1 MRDVQLS
8 EAERTE
14 LRQQHERLRLE
25 SNAFEVQL
33 KTLRNLLDERGVNPV
48 DSRRSRVLD
57 SPNSRFGTP
66 EFNRVRELEQQ
77 VDSMTKA
84 HEEMR
89 SMFEEREHEVSKD
102 WEEKL
107 QALHNDHQ
115 AAVKYLRGTE
125 KMLSKMK
132 QELDRYKSTN
142 LKLEEELTQ
151 ARQDKRSP
159 TNEANHAQWDAERTA
174 LRSELDKSRENMEA
188 TVSRFETQLSK
199 LQSDL
204 ASARADA
211 ETATNATKQAEHQAA
226 QFQADLDSLRRQYTQ
241 TEERAR
247 EAESRVQMFLDQ
259 FETSVDNYR
268 RQSQVPVEN
277 AHPTHSRHYAHDSV
291 ASAESLY
298 SHNDGSSTPE
308 ANNRPSSSA
317 TRNSMAL
324 DNLAS
329 ELDALRSHWETTNKA
344 YRLSD
349 RFDFERM
356 PDNDNTDLDE
366 LSQWRKKV
374 ESDDRSQAATATQD
388 SKSVQPSA
396 TMTSPTQPHGSS

>member
-1 MRDVQLS
+1 
-8 EAERTE
+8 
-14 LRQQHERLRLE
+14 
-25 SNAFEVQL
+25 
-33 KTLRNLLDERGVNPV
+33 
-48 DSRRSRVLD
+48 
-57 SPNSRFGTP
+57 
-66 EFNRVRELEQQ
+66 
-77 VDSMTKA
+77 
-84 HEEMR
+84 
-89 SMFEEREHEVSKD
+89 
-102 WEEKL
+102 
-107 QALHNDHQ
+107 
-115 AAVKYLRGTE
+115 
-125 KMLSKMK
+125 MLSKMK
-132 QELDRYKSTN
+132 QELDRYKSAN

-159 TNEANHAQWDAERTA
+159 ADEANHAELDAERTA

-226 QFQADLDSLRRQYTQ
+226 QFQADLESLRRQYAQ

-268 RQSQVPVEN
+268 RQSQVPAEN
-277 AHPTHSRHYAHDSV
+277 AHPEHSRHRAHDSV

-308 ANNRPSSSA
+308 AIPRPSSSA

-356 PDNDNTDLDE
+356 PENDNTDDVDE
-366 LSQWRKKV
+366 LSQWRKRV
-374 ESDDRSQAATATQD
+374 ESDDGPQTATGSQD
-388 SKSVQPSA
+388 PKSVQPAA
-396 TMTSPTQPHGSS
+396 TMISPTQVHGSS